1 MYEKKPKKEVK
12 KKRWNQPKM
21 SLPQKKD
28 QVAQKK
34 ASFLSAQ
41 MGYQELINQTT
52 IFYQDFSDKDKTN
65 LLNKQK
71 KK

>member
-1 MYEKKPKKEVK
+1 MKSAQNVTSPE
-12 KKRWNQPKM
+12 
-21 SLPQKKD
+21 D

-71 KK
+71 KSKKTLSPN